1 MKDLDFNPFKSTTD
15 FKNNYKLH
23 DLAEQHGKNL
33 LTQWG
38 VNFKV
43 FGDDKRHS
51 RMWEKGEDKPD
62 LFIYLQNKPILL
74 DWKSKT
80 KTKWMLNKR
89 AYDSYCKWA
98 KKLSTKVIVA
108 FFVFEKKGDQNLL
121 DRRFAVV
128 GKHKIIETK
137 ETQWDK
143 NITVEFENQLPEFT
157 KANLIKLLQH
167 E

>member
-1 MKDLDFNPFKSTTD
+1 MPMIHIVSGQ
-15 FKNNYKLH
+15 KNFRL
-23 DLAEQHGKNL
+23 
-33 LTQWG
+33 
-38 VNFKV
+38 
-43 FGDDKRHS
+43 
-51 RMWEKGEDKPD
+51 
-62 LFIYLQNKPILL
+62 
-74 DWKSKT
+74 
-80 KTKWMLNKR
+80 
-89 AYDSYCKWA
+89 
-98 KKLSTKVIVA
+98 KVIVA